1 MQPWNLYRRLC
12 LQTAVSL
19 ALMATILFAA
29 ADTVRWP
36 QAWGFIVT
44 FVSGSAGFGIWLGRR
59 DPGLLA
65 ARLGSPVQRGQPL
78 WDRIFLITFILIWFG
93 WLALMGL
100 DAQRWKSSNVPLWL
114 NGLGGALVIGGFLAV
129 LRVFRE
135 NSFAAP
141 VIRIQTERAQRVI
154 DTGPYA
160 YVRHPMYAGALLYLL
175 GMPLLLGSWFGL
187 AAVPLMILG
196 LAPRAV
202 MEERLLKR
210 DLRGYAAYMTRV
222 RYRLIPY
229 VW

>member
-19 ALMATILFAA
+19 AVMATILFAA
-29 ADTVRWP
+29 AGTMRWP
-36 QAWGFIVT
+36 QAWGFIVI
-44 FVSGSAGFGIWLGRR
+44 FVAGSAGFGIWLGRR

-78 WDRIFLITFILIWFG
+78 WDRIFLILFILIWFG

-100 DAQRWKSSNVPLWL
+100 DAQRWKSSDMPLWL

-141 VIRIQTERAQRVI
+141 VVRVQTERAQRVI

-160 YVRHPMYAGALLYLL
+160 LVRHPMYAGALLYLL

-210 DLRGYAAYMTRV
+210 DLPGYADYMTRV
-222 RYRLIPY
+222 QYRLIPY